1 MMSKFE
7 YKILYEAQ
15 LDKALEAFLNELGS
29 EGWELINFSPQINSL
44 TGIATFKREV
54 RDITD

>member
-1 MMSKFE
+1 MSKFE

-29 EGWELINFSPQINSL
+29 EG
-44 TGIATFKREV
+44 
-54 RDITD
+54 